1 MKNQMKRLSDVFPD
15 WIIGSGI
22 FSELHKFDVPWKN
35 KFNSEP
41 LDLAYFGNNSGDK
54 IISPLV
60 EKLLVNDVLPEE
72 NLNKLASAIY
82 TLNIDNWS
90 RLWLALQE
98 EYDPLQ
104 NYNGNETRTVTNKLT
119 GTDTVASSGVDKVD
133 STVSNSNV
141 KTGSLN
147 VEDSGVDS
155 IASSGSDTIS
165 DTTNSSVTKSGSVE
179 VKDSGSDSIASSG
192 SDSTNNSSTGSVT
205 KSGSQKVTDSGS
217 DSLSHSGSGSETI
230 SGSKT
235 ESSDGS
241 SSVYGFNS
249 GSAVPSDTTNQDV
262 TTNYN
267 NVKTDRTDTL
277 NDTTSYGK
285 VETTSFDSLKDTQE
299 GTEQSSVTYGKTDTS
314 TYGKVET
321 TSYKSLTDSQSGQNS
336 SETTYGKTD
345 TTSYGKKEKTS
356 FDSVTDTQSGQN
368 STETTY
374 GKTDTNTKNLTTTV
388 TDEFHREGN
397 LGITSSQQMLNQEL
411 ELREKYYFFGIVFK
425 DLDKSLSLLIY

>member
-60 EKLLVNDVLPEE
+60 EKLLVNGTLPEE

-104 NYNGNETRTVTNKLT
+104 NYNGNETRTTTNKLT
-119 GTDTVASSGVDKVD
+119 GTDTIASSGADTVS
-133 STVSNSNV
+133 STLSNSNV
-141 KTGSLN
+141 KTGAIN

-165 DTTNSSVTKSGSVE
+165 DTTSNSVTKSGSVE

-192 SDSTNNSSTGSVT
+192 SDSTNKSSTGSVT
-205 KSGSQKVTDSGS
+205 KSGSQKVADSGS

-285 VETTSFDSLKDTQE
+285 VETTS
-299 GTEQSSVTYGKTDTS
+299 YNN
-314 TYGKVET
+314 
-321 TSYKSLTDSQSGQNS
+321 LTDSQSSQNS

-356 FDSVTDTQSGQN
+356 FDSITDTQSGQN

-397 LGITSSQQMLNQEL
+397 LGITSSQQMLSQEL

>member
-1 MKNQMKRLSDVFPD
+1 MKNQMKRLTDVFPD

-35 KFNSEP
+35 KFESAP

-60 EKLLVNDVLPEE
+60 EKLLVNDELPEE
-72 NLNKLASAIY
+72 NLTKLAQSIY

-90 RLWLALQE
+90 RLWSALQE

-104 NYNGNETRTVTNKLT
+104 NYNGNETRTVTNKMT
-119 GTDTVASSGVDKVD
+119 GTDTIASSGADTVS
-133 STVSNSNV
+133 STLSNSNV
-141 KTGSLN
+141 KTGSVN

-155 IASSGSDTIS
+155 IASSGSD
-165 DTTNSSVTKSGSVE
+165 
-179 VKDSGSDSIASSG
+179 
-192 SDSTNNSSTGSVT
+192 
-205 KSGSQKVTDSGS
+205 
-217 DSLSHSGSGSETI
+217 SLEHSGSGSETI

-241 SSVYGFNS
+241 SGIFGFNS
-249 GSAVPSDTTNQDV
+249 SSAVSSNTTNQDI

-267 NVKTDRTDTL
+267 DVKTDRTDTY
-277 NDTTSYGK
+277 NDS
-285 VETTSFDSLKDTQE
+285 
-299 GTEQSSVTYGKTDTS
+299 
-314 TYGKVET
+314 
-321 TSYKSLTDSQSGQNS
+321 
-336 SETTYGKTD
+336 TTYGKTD
-345 TTSYGKKEKTS
+345 TTSYGKTEKTS
-356 FDSVTDTQSGQN
+356 FENVTDSQSGKN

-374 GKTDTNTKNLTTTV
+374 GKTDTNTKDLTTTI

-397 LGITSSQQMLNQEL
+397 LGITSSQQMLKQEL
-411 ELREKYYFFGIVFK
+411 ELRENYYFFGIVFK

>member
-60 EKLLVNDVLPEE
+60 EKLLVNDTLPEE

-104 NYNGNETRTVTNKLT
+104 NYNGNETRTVTNNMT
-119 GTDTVASSGVDKVD
+119 GTDTIASSGVDKVD

-141 KTGSLN
+141 KTGSVNLEN
-147 VEDSGVDS
+147 SGVDS
-155 IASSGSDTIS
+155 VASSGSDTIS
-165 DTTNSSVTKSGSVE
+165 DTINSSVTKSGSVE
-179 VKDSGSDSIASSG
+179 V
-192 SDSTNNSSTGSVT
+192 N
-205 KSGSQKVTDSGS
+205 DSGS
-217 DSLSHSGSGSETI
+217 DSLSHNGSGSETI

-241 SSVYGFNS
+241 SGVYGFNS
-249 GSAVPSDTTNQDV
+249 GSSVPSNTTNQDV

-267 NVKTDRTDTL
+267 DVKTSRTDTL

-285 VETTSFDSLKDTQE
+285 VETTSYNNLI
-299 GTEQSSVTYGKTDTS
+299 
-314 TYGKVET
+314 
-321 TSYKSLTDSQSGQNS
+321 DSQSGQNS

-397 LGITSSQQMLNQEL
+397 LGITSSQQMLTQEL
-411 ELREKYYFFGIVFK
+411 ELRENYYFFGIVFK